1 MPVVFGHERLAAV
14 DRVVIA
20 VCANLAAFLAGR
32 AVGAFP
38 RFGVVL
44 RWLLAAIKEVRDRH
58 RNEIASVDRTLS
70 GILAND
76 RSVVAARPRL
86 FDADG
91 HQLHL
96 ALRTAAW
103 LVLDDVLVAGHR
115 AAIRHRH
122 FLLSG

>member
-1 MPVVFGHERLAAV
+1 MPVVFGHEELAAV
-14 DRVVIA
+14 NRVVIA
-20 VCANLAAFLAGR
+20 VCANLAALFARG
-32 AVGAFP
+32 AVGALA
-38 RFGVVL
+38 GVRVIPG
-44 RWLLAAIKEVRDRH
+44 WLLAAIEEVRDRH
-58 RNEIASVDRTLS
+58 RNEIASVDRALA

-76 RSVVAARPRL
+76 RGVVAARPRL

-103 LVLDDVLVAGHR
+103 LVLDDVLVARHR
-115 AAIRHRH
+115 ADVRHRH